1 MSREPPPGRKAW
13 ESLQG
18 SFCGPVTPCA
28 VSPPGGLPWL
38 DPHGPSLPCLVGDH
52 SHLMP
57 SSFSAVRQHYRHA
70 HFT

>member
-13 ESLQG
+13 EPLQG
-18 SFCGPVTPCA
+18 SLWGPVTPRA

-38 DPHGPSLPCLVGDH
+38 DPHEPSLPCLQGDH

-57 SSFSAVRQHYRHA
+57 CSFSALRQHYRHA